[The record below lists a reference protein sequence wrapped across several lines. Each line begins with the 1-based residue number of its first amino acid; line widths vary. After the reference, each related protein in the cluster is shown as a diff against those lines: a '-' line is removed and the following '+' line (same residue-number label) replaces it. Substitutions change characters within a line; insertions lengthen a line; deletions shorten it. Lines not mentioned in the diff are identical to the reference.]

1 MSDESI
7 IGGRQL
13 GDFLK
18 TLSAKVEK
26 NIMRSA
32 LRQGANAFK
41 DAVKANIPVDNGDLR
56 RSVRVSTKVK
66 GGRVTASLR
75 VGNKRA
81 WYGHMV
87 EFGTKAHRINPKR
100 AKALAIAGIAVRG
113 VDHPGA
119 RPKPFMRPAFDSKS
133 RAAIDAVAAQIRAR
147 LTAEGINTAAP
158 EVE

>member
-7 IGGRQL
+7 TGGREL
-13 GDFLK
+13 DDFLR
-18 TLSAKVEK
+18 TLSVKVEK

-41 DAVKANIPVDNGDLR
+41 DFVKAGIPVDQGDLR
-56 RSVRVSTKVK
+56 RSVRVSTRAK
-66 GGRVTASLR
+66 GGRVIASLR

-81 WYGHMV
+81 WYGPMV

-100 AKALAIAGIAVRG
+100 AKALAIAGFPVRG

-119 RPKPFMRPAFDSKS
+119 RAKPFMRPAFDSKS
-133 RAAIDAVAAQIRAR
+133 RAALDAVAAQIRAR
-147 LTAEGINTAAP
+147 LTAEGINTLAP

>member
-1 MSDESI
+1 MSDEYI
-7 IGGRQL
+7 GGGRQL
-13 GDFLK
+13 DDFLK
-18 TLSAKVEK
+18 TLSTKVEK

-41 DAVKANIPVDNGDLR
+41 DAVKANIPVDSGALR
-56 RSVRVSTKVK
+56 RSVRVSTKAK

-87 EFGTKAHRINPKR
+87 EFGTRAHQILPKN
-100 AKALAIAGIAVRG
+100 AKALAVAGMPVKS

-119 RPKPFMRPAFDSKS
+119 APRPFMRPAFDGRS
-133 RAAIDAVAAQIRAR
+133 AAAVQAVAAQIRAR
-147 LTAEGINTAAP
+147 LTAEGINVPAP
-158 EVE
+158 EVD